1 MIESTLIV
9 ILSLAFI
16 LTILLMVRLS
26 IKLRIANFTNELLK
40 LEKESVEEVLQK
52 RNIYIANYEENAEQ
66 AIQAMRVRLDLAEDR
81 VSQQVDIIKQNHS
94 QMFELAKQVTE
105 ALVEK
110 GIIDNRLAAVEDKAT
125 KYDLVKAKRKLKLLE
140 EWFIEQKYN
149 QNSTPLELLYEIF
162 ITVKLDWSLP
172 IPAIFDV
179 TTKPSRKTT
188 KK

>member
-16 LTILLMVRLS
+16 LTVLLIIRLFS
-26 IKLRIANFTNELLK
+26 KLRIANYTIDLLK
-40 LEKESVEEVLQK
+40 LQKENVEETLQEQ
-52 RNIYIANYEENAEQ
+52 RLYIANYKENAEQ
-66 AIQAMRVRLDLAEDR
+66 AIQAMRVRLNLAEDR
-81 VSQQVDIIKQNHS
+81 IKAQVDTIKNQHA
-94 QMFELAKQVTE
+94 QMFELAKQTTE
-105 ALVEK
+105 TLVEK

-179 TTKPSRKTT
+179 TTKPSRKST